1 MVDISRITA
10 SIWPWGTETREQME
24 QAAKEVSEIGYKHF
38 ESVKSAI
45 YAFDM
50 DLEAYREVLKRYDLT
65 PVSFYFHLPN
75 MDEMDAFFA
84 TLDKEFDFIANL
96 GVERLSLQPTRIRPE
111 VMDEPKL
118 AAQLEAIM
126 KFAETSQKYGMTT
139 NLHPHNNTWVLHE
152 DEIDYMMKNS
162 DPKVLSLVPDTA
174 HLVVGLCDPVEIVR
188 KYVDRIN
195 FTHFKD
201 IVGKEAESGGLAS
214 AGMELYLNF
223 RELGKGCIDFKTIFN
238 ILKEHGYDGP
248 LCEELDR
255 APISNAISAKN
266 NFEYLKNNY

>member
-1 MVDISRITA
+1 MDISRITA
-10 SIWPWGTETREQME
+10 SIWPWGTQSREQME

-38 ESVKSAI
+38 ESVKKAI

-50 DLEAYREVLKRYDLT
+50 DLKAYQEVLKRYDLT
-65 PVSFYFHLPN
+65 PVSFYFHLPLMEE
-75 MDEMDAFFA
+75 MDEFFA

-96 GVERLSLQPTRIRPE
+96 GVERLSLQPTRTRPE

-118 AAQLEAIM
+118 AQQLEAIM
-126 KFAETSQKYGMTT
+126 KFAEKSKKYGIIT
-139 NLHPHNNTWVLHE
+139 NLHPHSNTWVLYE
-152 DEIDYMMKNS
+152 NEIDYAMKNS
-162 DPKVLSLVPDTA
+162 DPKVLSFVPDTA
-174 HLVVGLCDPVEIVR
+174 HLVVGLCDPVEIIR
-188 KYVDRIN
+188 RYVDRIN

-201 IVGKEAESGGLAS
+201 IASPEVESDGIAS
-214 AGMELYLNF
+214 AGMEIYKNF
-223 RELGKGCIDFKTIFN
+223 RELGQGCVDFKTIFG
-238 ILKEHGYDGP
+238 ILKEHGYNGY